1 MKKTGTVLAWILGI
15 IWVLPFVGLIVAS
28 VRPGDQLN
36 DGWWILNNFSL
47 TWNNYYRVLFSSSIP
62 MLRPLFNSALISI
75 LGTLTPICLGSLA
88 AYAFARKYIPGKK
101 SLLIILLSLMA
112 IPLQMVAIPMFQIIY
127 KLNLL
132 DTYWSLTILN
142 TATAIPWVVF
152 FLSNF
157 IKSQPIELEEAAEID
172 GCNSFSIFTK
182 IVLPQTIPA
191 FISVFVLQFV
201 WCWLDF
207 FLPLLFIYSPD
218 KYTAVQVIPMLRGQ
232 FVTNWGLLSAA
243 SVLVT
248 AVPLL
253 VFLFLQKYYIASSV
267 GWVPD
272 K

>member
-1 MKKTGTVLAWILGI
+1 MKKIGNLLAWLLGLVWI
-15 IWVLPFVGLIVAS
+15 LPFVGLFIAS
-28 VRPGDQLN
+28 VRPGDELN
-36 DGWWILNNFSL
+36 RGWWNLESL
-47 TWNNYYRVLFSSSIP
+47 SFTAENYYRVLISSYIP
-62 MLRPLFNSALISI
+62 MLRPLFNSAFVSLA
-75 LGTLTPICLGSLA
+75 GTVTPIAIGSLA

-101 SLLIILLSLMA
+101 IILILLLSLMA

-127 KLNLL
+127 KMNIL
-132 DTYWSLTILN
+132 DSYWSLTILN
-142 TATAIPWVVF
+142 AATAIPWVVF

-157 IKSQPIELEEAAEID
+157 IKSQPIEVEEAAQID
-172 GCNSFSIFTK
+172 GCSSFTIFSR
-182 IVLPQTIPA
+182 IVLPQTKPA

-207 FLPLLFIYSPD
+207 FLPLLFIYSPE

-232 FVTNWGLLSAA
+232 FVTNWGLLSSA

-253 VFLFLQKYYIASSV
+253 IFLFLQKYYIASSV
-267 GWVPD
+267 GWVPE

>member
-1 MKKTGTVLAWILGI
+1 MKKLGHLLAWFLGL
-15 IWVLPFVGLIVAS
+15 IWVLPFVGLFVAS
-28 VRPGDQLN
+28 IRPGDQLN
-36 DGWWILNNFSL
+36 HGWWNLENFSL
-47 TWNNYYRVLFSSSIP
+47 TMENYYRVLVTSSIP
-62 MLRPLFNSALISI
+62 MLRPLLNSAYISF
-75 LGTLTPICLGSLA
+75 LGTATPIVIGSLA
-88 AYAFARKYIPGKK
+88 AYAFARKYIPGKR
-101 SLLIILLSLMA
+101 IILMVLLSLMA
-112 IPLQMVAIPMFQIIY
+112 IPLQMVAIPMFQIIN

-142 TATAIPWVVF
+142 TATGIPWIVF

-157 IKSQPIELEEAAEID
+157 IKGQPLEVEEAAQID
-172 GCNSFSIFTK
+172 GCSSLAIFTR
-182 IVLPQTIPA
+182 IVLPQTKPA

-243 SVLVT
+243 SILVT

-253 VFLFLQKYYIASSV
+253 IFLFLQKYYIASSV
-267 GWVPD
+267 GWVPE